1 VNSCGLDR
9 SGKPLPDE
17 LIKVKESSASFNCGT
32 RLPAGRGRR
41 DNQKL
46 TEHRRAEVAMR
57 ATKMN
62 EPEIAVELKKLKG
75 WTVEQGKL
83 HRVFEFRD
91 FSQAFG
97 FMAQVALAAEAM
109 GHHPDWSNVWNK
121 VTIDLTT
128 HSAGGLTQNDFGLA
142 GKIQQISSGT

>member
-1 VNSCGLDR
+1 MG
-9 SGKPLPDE
+9 
-17 LIKVKESSASFNCGT
+17 
-32 RLPAGRGRR
+32 
-41 DNQKL
+41 
-46 TEHRRAEVAMR
+46 
-57 ATKMN
+57 ATKLN
-62 EPEIAVELKKLKG
+62 EQDIATELKKLKG
-75 WTVEQGKL
+75 WTVQHGKL

-97 FMAQVALAAEAM
+97 FMSRVALAAEGM

-142 GKIQQISSGT
+142 AKIQQISES